1 MSRMPRIRLNIID
14 PKVLVLLMLS
24 KITLLALCLTFFYK
38 ATAAVAVDLNIVT
51 ELSPPHQLWEKN
63 HVGGPATDKVKTF
76 IQKTG
81 LTANY
86 DIYPWARAYNK
97 ALKEPDTLI
106 YSIAKT
112 PERANLFH
120 WLIPV
125 VEYKFGFVALSSN
138 KSIDLSSIEKISKYV
153 IAVQRNDFA
162 HDWMLSQGFEEG
174 KNFMICADI
183 DCSWN
188 LLLNNNIDLIID
200 SQQFIDDML
209 ARFNKPKD
217 TVYLVKDLPELST
230 TGYLAVG
237 KNIAPEKLLKLQAA
251 FNSVTQH

>member
-1 MSRMPRIRLNIID
+1 MSRMPSIRLNIID
-14 PKVLVLLMLS
+14 PEVLVQLMLS

-51 ELSPPHQLWEKN
+51 ELSPPHQLWEN
-63 HVGGPATDKVKTF
+63 NNVAGPATDTVKAF
-76 IQKTG
+76 IAKTG
-81 LTANY
+81 LTADY

-97 ALKEPDTLI
+97 AVKEPDTLI

-112 PERANLFH
+112 TERVDLFH

-138 KSIDLSSIEKISKYV
+138 KPMDLSTIEQISKYI

-162 HDWMLSQGFEEG
+162 HDWMLSQGLEEG

-188 LLLNNNIDLIID
+188 LLLNKNIDLIID
-200 SQQFIDDML
+200 SRQFIDDML
-209 ARFNKPKD
+209 MRFNKPKD
-217 TVYLVKDLPELST
+217 YVYLVKDLPELST
-230 TGYLAVG
+230 TGYLAAG
-237 KNIAPEKLLKLQAA
+237 KNIAPEKLLKLQSA
-251 FNSVTQH
+251 FKSVE